1 MVQHDVVWWC
11 YMGSYS
17 SGSHVGIC
25 KGRALGWRFV
35 RGEWKVMA
43 AVRLSV
49 RKKINVLGK

>member
-25 KGRALGWRFV
+25 KGRALG
-35 RGEWKVMA
+35 G
-43 AVRLSV
+43 
-49 RKKINVLGK
+49 